1 MIEILCQDSAVVVCI
16 KPIGLNSES
25 DMVSALKEQLS
36 TDIFAV
42 HRLDKAVS
50 GVMVYAKTK
59 ESCANLTRQIT
70 ENKLTKEYL
79 AVVSGTPEIPSGTLE
94 DLLYHDVRTNKTFVV
109 NRKRAGV
116 KKALLEYKTL
126 ATAEYESSNVSLVG
140 VKLITG
146 RTHQIRVQFASRKM
160 PLLGDA
166 RYGGNKLCKN
176 VALFSCRLSFYNPIS
191 QELQFFEALPPKQL
205 PWDIF

>member
-1 MIEILCQDSAVVVCI
+1 MIEILYQDSAVVVCL

-25 DMVSALKEQLS
+25 DMVSALKEQLLC
-36 TDIFAV
+36 DIFAV

-59 ESCANLTRQIT
+59 ESSADLSRQIT

-79 AVVSGTPEIPSGTLE
+79 AVVSGTPEAPSGTLE

-109 NRKRAGV
+109 KRKRAGV

-126 ATAEYESSNVSLVG
+126 ATAEYESNSISKIG

-166 RYGGNKLCKN
+166 RYGGNRLCKN
-176 VALFSCRLSFYNPIS
+176 VALFSHRLSFYNPIS
-191 QELQFFEALPPKQL
+191 KELQNFESMPPNQF
-205 PWDIF
+205 PWDMF

>member
-1 MIEILCQDSAVVVCI
+1 MIEILYQDSAVVVCI

-126 ATAEYESSNVSLVG
+126 ATAEYESSNVSLISVR
-140 VKLITG
+140 LITG

-160 PLLGDA
+160 PLLGDV

-176 VALFSCRLSFYNPIS
+176 VALFSYRLSLYNPIS
-191 QELQFFEALPPKQL
+191 QELQDFEALPPKQL

>member
-1 MIEILCQDSAVVVCI
+1 MIEILYQDSAVVVCL

-36 TDIFAV
+36 TDIFSV

-59 ESCANLTRQIT
+59 ESSANLSRQIT
-70 ENKLTKEYL
+70 ENKLIKEYL
-79 AVVSGTPEIPSGTLE
+79 AVVSGIPENPSGTLE
-94 DLLYHDVRTNKTFVV
+94 DLLYHDVKTNKTFVV

-126 ATAEYESSNVSLVG
+126 ATAEYESNSISLIG
-140 VKLITG
+140 VRLITG

-176 VALFSCRLSFYNPIS
+176 VALFSHRLSFYNPIS
-191 QELQFFEALPPKQL
+191 QELQNFEASPPNQF
-205 PWDIF
+205 PWSVF